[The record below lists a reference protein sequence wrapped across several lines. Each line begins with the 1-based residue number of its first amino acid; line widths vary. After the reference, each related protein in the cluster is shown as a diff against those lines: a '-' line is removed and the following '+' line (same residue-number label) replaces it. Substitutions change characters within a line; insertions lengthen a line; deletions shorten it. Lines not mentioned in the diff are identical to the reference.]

1 MFSIAFSFANLVGQ
15 LILLWIEAQIAHM
28 GLLDYYVKSLTD
40 ASTNSV
46 PLLED
51 IDPLDN
57 QSHHEKVVDY
67 TSITDFRFDER
78 NIVPLK
84 DILNDIQD
92 EQT

>member
-1 MFSIAFSFANLVGQ
+1 MLGQ
-15 LILLWIEAQIAHM
+15 LILLWLEAEISQM
-28 GLLDYYVKSLTD
+28 GLMSYYVKSLTD
-40 ASTNSV
+40 ASPDSS

-57 QSHHEKVVDY
+57 SSYHQKSIDY
-67 TSITDFRFDER
+67 NSIKDFRFDER

-84 DILNDIQD
+84 DILNDIPD